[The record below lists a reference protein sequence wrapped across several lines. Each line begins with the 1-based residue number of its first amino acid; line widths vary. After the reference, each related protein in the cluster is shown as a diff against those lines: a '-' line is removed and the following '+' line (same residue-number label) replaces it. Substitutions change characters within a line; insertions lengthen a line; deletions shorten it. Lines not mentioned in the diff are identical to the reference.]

1 MVQEE
6 RIEKSYIQVH
16 LWTPSKIL
24 KALFEN
30 LSAVIIVTVPK
41 EPQTKARTYVRY
53 KGIQINPVRPLAK
66 LHLFPFLLHF
76 LAMTNVKSALF
87 TSSRKGI
94 WGFKSISTD
103 I

>member
-41 EPQTKARTYVRY
+41 
-53 KGIQINPVRPLAK
+53 
-66 LHLFPFLLHF
+66 
-76 LAMTNVKSALF
+76 
-87 TSSRKGI
+87 
-94 WGFKSISTD
+94 
-103 I
+103 